1 MTIVEFLHPLKGGA
15 IRDICLAALYFS
27 QRYTQQNEVTVEE
40 LRALLRRARVPRA
53 TKLNLADVLAK
64 SAPHV
69 DTAGKQGRS
78 FLWALTT
85 SGQKHV
91 RSLLGLPEAEVE
103 IEHDVSSLEA
113 LLNSISDQEVSD
125 YLDESIKC
133 LSVGAL
139 RAAVVFLWAGTIRTI
154 QQDCIGCGAG
164 NADAAIRKHDKKVR
178 TIKKLDD
185 LAYVKESI
193 LLLAAQDL
201 GLYDKNQRS
210 TLTDALN
217 LRNKSGHPG
226 KYKPGPKKVS
236 SFIEDV
242 ISIVFSDT

>member
-27 QRYTQQNEVTVEE
+27 DRYNGNSEVTVEE
-40 LRALLRRARVPRA
+40 LRALLKRARVPRA
-53 TKLNLADVLAK
+53 AKLNLADVLAK

-69 DTAGKQGRS
+69 DTAGKRSRS
-78 FLWALTT
+78 FLWTLTT
-85 SGQKHV
+85 AGREHV
-91 RSLLGLPEAEVE
+91 RSTLGLPEAEPE
-103 IEHDVSSLEA
+103 IEHDVSSLES
-113 LLNSISDQEVSD
+113 LLSSVSD
-125 YLDESIKC
+125 PEVADYLAEAIKC

-139 RAAVVFLWAGTIRTI
+139 RAAVVFLWAGSVRQI
-154 QQDCIGCGAG
+154 QQNCLDCGAS
-164 NADAAIRKHDKKVR
+164 NVDAAVQKHDPKAR

-185 LAYVKESI
+185 LVYIKESV

-201 GLYDKNQRS
+201 GLFDKNQRS

-236 SFIEDV
+236 SFIEDLV
-242 ISIVFSDT
+242 SILFAD